1 MTSASPQ
8 GSQPDPTGNAGPLA
22 GVRVV
27 EWGRLVS
34 GPFCGKVLG
43 ELGADVIKV
52 EPPVKGDEGRAQGP
66 FPDGIPHPE
75 RSGLFLFAN
84 LNKRG
89 ITLDVESVEGGQ
101 VLAHLLADAD
111 IFVENQPLSLINTL
125 GLDYESLKGSYPGLV
140 VTSISPYG
148 RSGPYK
154 GYSGADLT
162 ANAMS
167 GLSFGTGHAHREPL
181 TTPLHQASYLAGVGA
196 AFASIVALLG
206 RDLTG
211 RGQLVDVAEAQVIGT
226 LLTGYHLPTYIYR
239 GVAGFRSGN
248 RMRLGLFPNC
258 VLPCR
263 DGYICIDAPQ
273 MEQYRRFLD
282 LLGEQGWMEDPRYRD
297 RRAMSDQYPEEA
309 EALIA
314 PWFMERT
321 KQEILEACLANRIPC
336 VPVQTFDEVMADP
349 QLNSRDFFSEV
360 EHPEVGRLRYP
371 GQPFRFSGSGPGPV
385 RPAPRLGQ
393 HNHEVLGGE
402 LGISPAT
409 LESWSQNGTI

>member
-1 MTSASPQ
+1 MADSGNGTASSP
-8 GSQPDPTGNAGPLA
+8 PLQ
-22 GVRVV
+22 GVRVI
-27 EWGRLVS
+27 EWGNLVS
-34 GPFCGKVLG
+34 APFCGKVLG
-43 ELGADVIKV
+43 ELGADVIKI
-52 EPPVKGDEGRAQGP
+52 ETPGTGDEGRARGP
-66 FPDGIPHPE
+66 FPGGVPHPE

-89 ITLDVESVEGGQ
+89 ITLNLESGEGRNILGR
-101 VLAHLLADAD
+101 LLATAD
-111 IFVENQPLSLINTL
+111 IFVENRPLGALEAL
-125 GLDYESLKGSYPGLV
+125 ELDYESLGAANPHLI

-148 RSGPYK
+148 RSGPYRRYQ
-154 GYSGADLT
+154 GTDLT

-167 GLSFGTGHAHREPL
+167 GLSFGTGHPHREPL

-258 VLPCR
+258 VLPCK

-273 MEQYRRFLD
+273 MEQYRRFLG
-282 LLGEQGWMEDPRYRD
+282 LLGEQEWMETPRYRD

-309 EALIA
+309 EGLIA

-321 KQEILEACLANRIPC
+321 KQEILAACLANRVPC
-336 VPVQTFDEVMADP
+336 VPVQTFDEALADP
-349 QLNSRDFFSEV
+349 QLSSRAFFQNV
-360 EHPEVGRLRYP
+360 EHPESGIYRYP
-371 GQPFRFSGSGPGPV
+371 GQPYRFSDTPTRLV
-385 RPAPRLGQ
+385 RPAPLLGQ
-393 HNHEVLGGE
+393 HNEEVLGVE
-402 LGISPAT
+402 LGISPAD
-409 LESWSQNGTI
+409 LDSLSRNGIV

>member
-1 MTSASPQ
+1 MATAS
-8 GSQPDPTGNAGPLA
+8 SDPNSLPNSTFDGPLA

-27 EWGRLVS
+27 EWGNLVS
-34 GPFCGKVLG
+34 APFCGKVLG
-43 ELGADVIKV
+43 ELGADVIKI
-52 EPPVKGDEGRAQGP
+52 EPPGTGDEGRTRGP
-66 FPDGIPHPE
+66 FPDGVPHPE
-75 RSGLFLFAN
+75 KSGLFLFAN

-89 ITLDVESVEGGQ
+89 ITLDPLSGEGRDI
-101 VLAHLLADAD
+101 LARLLERAD
-111 IFVENQPLSLINTL
+111 IFVENQPLSLIKSAGL
-125 GLDYESLKGSYPGLV
+125 GYESLKVPYPELV

-148 RSGPYK
+148 RTGPYK
-154 GYSGADLT
+154 SYKGSDLT

-167 GLSFGTGHAHREPL
+167 GLSFGTGHPHREPL

-211 RGQLVDVAEAQVIGT
+211 RGQSVDVAEAQVIGT

-282 LLGEQGWMEDPRYRD
+282 LLGEQEWMENPRYRD

-321 KQEILEACLANRIPC
+321 KQEILEACLVNRIPC
-336 VPVQTFDEVMADP
+336 VPVQTFDEALEDP
-349 QLNSRDFFSEV
+349 QLTHREFFKDV
-360 EHPEVGRLRYP
+360 EHHSAGKFRYP
-371 GQPFRFSGSGPGPV
+371 GLPYRFSKPGPRLV

-393 HNHEVLGGE
+393 HNEEVLGGE
-402 LGISPAT
+402 LGISMAD
-409 LESWSQNGTI
+409 LERLSREGTI